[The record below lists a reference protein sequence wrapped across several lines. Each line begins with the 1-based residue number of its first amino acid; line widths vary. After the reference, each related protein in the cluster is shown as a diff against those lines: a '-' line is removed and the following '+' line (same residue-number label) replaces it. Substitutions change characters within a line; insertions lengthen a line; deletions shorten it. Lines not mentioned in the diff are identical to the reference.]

1 MKLQQFLNFRLRNR
15 LFSLSLCSFLIVF
28 RSKGIAV
35 GTRYVLAHLRG
46 WDALLLRSAFVP
58 LSPYCAK
65 SGDQSNSPDS
75 GSVFPRS
82 TVNGPVDHLL
92 PLKMLLR
99 SPQEKELESK
109 VSCKH
114 FLLWMGV
121 HVYSHT
127 HAHVHRYI
135 CKYAFLCTC
144 IHREGK
150 SIHKLW
156 KYILQNSNS
165 DYLWMIGLW
174 PILFIYFLPIYI
186 LIFPQHLSLV

>member
-28 RSKGIAV
+28 RSKGRAV
-35 GTRYVLAHLRG
+35 GTRYVLAHLRAETLCSS
-46 WDALLLRSAFVP
+46 ALLLF
-58 LSPYCAK
+58 PYLLTAP
-65 SGDQSNSPDS
+65 SQGIRVTSPDS
-75 GSVFPRS
+75 GSVFPRR

-92 PLKMLLR
+92 PLKMLFR

-135 CKYAFLCTC
+135 CKYAFSCTC

-156 KYILQNSNS
+156 KYIL
-165 DYLWMIGLW
+165 
-174 PILFIYFLPIYI
+174 
-186 LIFPQHLSLV
+186 